1 MRHSKPST
9 ALLLLVSAMA
19 FSGCHTSHAS
29 SSAASLAKPSGAPSS
44 AQSFAH
50 RSKHSVGD
58 SEFSVY
64 HNPGYGISFRYPR
77 NYLLLEPK
85 LEPKLDPEQDPEQT
99 PEQASIGSVDS
110 ELLLT
115 PQSLDS
121 DQPGALLVATVLIP
135 DDAYPNTSF
144 ASGHLQFVVNP
155 RATAE
160 SCRALVAPPDSPLPA
175 APHELF
181 LQDIHFYWR
190 DRGSSTPSILFA
202 GREYAGFSG
211 GRLLRILSPSRFH
224 ALRLFRPPHS
234 RRRPTHAPGRPR
246 QNPPPARKIR
256 LLLPA
261 PSRVPGEVSFQL
273 LEKETKELKAQRDA
287 YRTLANSA
295 TASLDPEQAQK
306 AIEQS
311 LNSNPEAARV
321 LPRIFVHI
329 RAASQR
335 QRPRYCGRFSRKR
348 VHRSGSADSCEPRPG
363 RNTSEVF
370 SSRGRGEAGKIAQA
384 ISDAGGPKAVIKLV
398 SGYPNIR
405 PRQYEI
411 WFTADA
417 L

>member
-29 SSAASLAKPSGAPSS
+29 SSAAFLAKPSGAPSS

-211 GRLLRILSPSRFH
+211 GACYEFFLQAASTPS
-224 ALRLFRPPHS
+224 AYSVL
-234 RRRPTHAPGRPR
+234 PTPGAVLPT
-246 QNPPPARKIR
+246 PPADLAKILR
-256 LLLPA
+256 PLEK
-261 PSRVPGEVSFQL
+261 SVSSFQL
-273 LEKETKELKAQRDA
+273 R
-287 YRTLANSA
+287 
-295 TASLDPEQAQK
+295 P
-306 AIEQS
+306 
-311 LNSNPEAARV
+311 
-321 LPRIFVHI
+321 
-329 RAASQR
+329 ASQA
-335 QRPRYCGRFSRKR
+335 K
-348 VHRSGSADSCEPRPG
+348 
-363 RNTSEVF
+363 
-370 SSRGRGEAGKIAQA
+370 
-384 ISDAGGPKAVIKLV
+384 
-398 SGYPNIR
+398 
-405 PRQYEI
+405 
-411 WFTADA
+411 
-417 L
+417 